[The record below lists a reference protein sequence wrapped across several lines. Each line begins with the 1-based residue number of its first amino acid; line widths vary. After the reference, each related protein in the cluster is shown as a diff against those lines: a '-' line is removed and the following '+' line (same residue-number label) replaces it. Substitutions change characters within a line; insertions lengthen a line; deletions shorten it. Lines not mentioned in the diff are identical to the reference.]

1 MVQRDRKEEEVTT
14 DNDLPELLGRK
25 FERLTDSA
33 SELKIG
39 DWLISVYRPT
49 DRKTGPYY
57 AMISLCGS
65 VIVEMGP
72 CNTAQFA
79 ADIAWTRIARLVE
92 PITKMVKEARNN
104 GSFTNMSDV
113 ICSQRSI
120 SSTNN
125 VSG

>member
-1 MVQRDRKEEEVTT
+1 MTAN
-14 DNDLPELLGRK
+14 NDLPELLGRK

-39 DWLISVYRPT
+39 DWLISVYRAT
-49 DRKTGPYY
+49 NCKTGPYY

-92 PITKMVKEARNN
+92 PIAKMVEEARK
-104 GSFTNMSDV
+104 
-113 ICSQRSI
+113 R
-120 SSTNN
+120 
-125 VSG
+125 